1 MLVYQ
6 KEHKQIKWIGRL
18 AVLLRVFG
26 KSVAITNAFWII
38 LSSVFELIGFYE
50 SCWCTGTV
58 LGLGNRAWV
67 VLFVSGDKMR
77 EDAEA
82 SWIGGLAMSLITM
95 FITYLIS
102 RVYSSG
108 RKN

>member
-1 MLVYQ
+1 MRY
-6 KEHKQIKWIGRL
+6 
-18 AVLLRVFG
+18 FG
-26 KSVAITNAFWII
+26 KSVAVVNAIWII
-38 LSSVFELIGFYE
+38 LSSIFELIGCYE

-82 SWIGGLAMSLITM
+82 SWIGELAMSQFTM
-95 FITYLIS
+95 IFTYLLS
-102 RVYSSG
+102 KAYS
-108 RKN
+108 